1 MVITW
6 RTEQNPNISRVL
18 NIILTLQFGPNFN
31 NNHLFI

>member
-6 RTEQNPNISRVL
+6 KTEKYPNISRVL

-31 NNHLFI
+31 NNRLFI